1 MQTSKAQVLRARFSD
16 LTLIQHITREGY
28 DATRTAGSSIIEQGQ
43 AVSHM
48 PILINGL
55 VRVMRYDSSGKEI
68 LLYHV
73 KAGETCAFT
82 ALALHSH
89 RKSSITAICEDD
101 STMILIPTHAH
112 EYWFGKFD
120 QWKGFILSS
129 LEQRFSEML
138 HVVDNLA
145 FHSVQDRLFDLLKEK
160 QRLHESSSLHITHQE
175 LADALNTS
183 REVVSRMLKQ
193 MEREGML
200 ELHRNQIKMH

>member
-16 LTLIQHITREGY
+16 LTLIQHIQREGVE
-28 DATRTAGSSIIEQGQ
+28 ATRIAGSTLVEQGHP
-43 AVSHM
+43 VTHM

-55 VRVMRYDSSGKEI
+55 VRVMRFDSSGKEL

-73 KAGETCAFT
+73 KSGETCAFT
-82 ALALHSH
+82 ALALHGH
-89 RKSSITAICEDD
+89 RKSSITAVCED
-101 STMILIPTHAH
+101 SSSVLLIPTHAH

-120 QWKGFILSS
+120 QWKSFILAS
-129 LEQRFSEML
+129 LEQRFSDML

-145 FHSVQDRLFDLLKEK
+145 FHSVQDRLIDLLKEK
-160 QRLHESSSLHITHQE
+160 QRLHNSPKLHTTHQE

-193 MEREGML
+193 MEREGVV
-200 ELHRNQIKMH
+200 ELHRNEIKIL